1 MKDIDKL
8 RDKISR
14 IWNHTELE
22 MSDLSRTGL
31 QKEISAIS
39 KIVDSIMDDLDS
51 ITTCHLCSK
60 QVCTSCLNDM
70 AKELDF

>member
-39 KIVDSIMDDLDS
+39 KIVDSIMDDLES

>member
-8 RDKISR
+8 IDKISR